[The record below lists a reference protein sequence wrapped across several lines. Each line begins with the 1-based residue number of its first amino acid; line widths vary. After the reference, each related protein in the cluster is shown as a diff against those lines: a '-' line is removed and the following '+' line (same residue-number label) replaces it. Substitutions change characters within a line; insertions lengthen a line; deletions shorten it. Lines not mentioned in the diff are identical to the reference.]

1 MNRDALT
8 AYVLA
13 KKNGG
18 GGGGQGKD
26 GKDGKDG
33 RDGID
38 GKSAYELAVEAGT
51 YKGVYL
57 SGVFCPDLLGASTS
71 DIEEMVEYGDGISI
85 NYYGC
90 HYVRPTGTEYNV
102 DDVRG
107 VSIGDT
113 SNDPEEGDVV
123 VIRPAFACIDGS
135 AYDYG
140 VCIVGTIGTVTTDRD
155 SRTGT
160 ITIDITKPYS
170 VIEDDMYYSDI
181 YVIGEAGIDGKMSE
195 DDWMTGNA
203 IPMTYH
209 MDCGLGLYSGRIFDA
224 ELAALEDAS
233 TGDIAGDIESGTEWE
248 SVMSITGF
256 RGLRAPGHS
265 GVAVIGIIKHR
276 YDAGQHYI
284 SVDTSAP
291 YIVVEDSDDSTAKI
305 ANDNGIHPQGYPEDW
320 RDRLTDKRV
329 IRSTET
335 DAVAY
340 PTYRNMCYIFG
351 TLDTLQISA
360 GEGDMEVYFQSG
372 ATPTVFT
379 TSVDV
384 EMMCGTFTPA
394 ANTAYK
400 ISIIGGRY
408 GFVSALV

>member
-1 MNRDALT
+1 MNRDALE

-13 KKNGG
+13 KKNG

-57 SGVFCPDLLGASTS
+57 SGVFCPDLLCASTS

-107 VSIGDT
+107 VSIGGT
-113 SNDPEEGDVV
+113 SNTPAEGDVV
-123 VIRPAFACIDGS
+123 VIRPAFAAVYGS
-135 AYDYG
+135 ADDYG
-140 VCIVGTIGTVTTDRD
+140 VCIVGTIGTVTTDSA

-160 ITIDITKPYS
+160 ITIDTTKPYS
-170 VIEDDMYYSDI
+170 VIEDDMYNSDI
-181 YVIGEAGIDGKMSE
+181 YEIGEAGIDGTMSE
-195 DDWMTGNA
+195 ADWMTGNA
-203 IPMTYH
+203 IPATYH
-209 MDCGLGLYSGRIFDA
+209 MDCGIGLYSGRIFDA
-224 ELAALEDAS
+224 EVAALEDADIS
-233 TGDIAGDIESGTEWE
+233 DIAGAIELGTEWE
-248 SVMSITGF
+248 ADMSIIGLY
-256 RGLRAPGHS
+256 GLRAPGHS

-276 YDAGQHYI
+276 YESGQHYI

-291 YIVVEDSDDSTAKI
+291 YIVTEDSEDSTAKI
-305 ANDNGIHPQGYPEDW
+305 ANDNGIHPKGYPEDW

-329 IRSTET
+329 VRSADT
-335 DAVAY
+335 DAYVM
-340 PTYRNMCYIFG
+340 PTYRNMCYIYG
-351 TLDTLQISA
+351 TLDTLQIDA
-360 GEGDMEVYFQSG
+360 GDGDMEVYFQSG
-372 ATPTVFT
+372 ATPTTFAT
-379 TSVDV
+379 VDSDMV
-384 EMMCGTFTPA
+384 CGTFTPA

>member
-1 MNRDALT
+1 MNNDALE

-13 KKNGG
+13 KKNG

-57 SGVFCPDLLGASTS
+57 SGVFCPELLNANTS
-71 DIEEMVEYGDGISI
+71 DIEEMIEYGDSISV

-90 HYVRPTGTEYNV
+90 HYVRPTGTAYNV
-102 DDVRG
+102 DG
-107 VSIGDT
+107 VNGVTIGDT
-113 SNDPEEGDVV
+113 SNTPEEGDVV
-123 VIRPAFACIDGS
+123 VIRPAFACINGGG
-135 AYDYG
+135 AYG
-140 VCIVGTIGTVTTDRD
+140 VCIVGTIGTVTTDSD

-160 ITIDITKPYS
+160 ITIDTTKPYG
-170 VIEDDMYYSDI
+170 VVEDDMYNSDI

-209 MDCGLGLYSGRIFDA
+209 MDCGLGLYSGRILEA
-224 ELAALEDAS
+224 EVAALEDAS
-233 TGDIAGDIESGTEWE
+233 TWDIAGDIESGTEWE
-248 SVMSITGF
+248 ADMSIMGLY
-256 RGLRAPGHS
+256 GLRAPGHS
-265 GVAVIGIIKHR
+265 GVAVIGIIKYR
-276 YDAGQHYI
+276 YDAGQRYI

-291 YIVVEDSDDSTAKI
+291 YIVIEDSEDSTANI
-305 ANDNGIHPQGYPEDW
+305 ANDNGIHPQGYPEEW

-329 IRSTET
+329 VRSTRT
-335 DAVAY
+335 DVDVY
-340 PTYRNMCYIFG
+340 PTDRNMCYICG
-351 TLDTLQISA
+351 TLDTLQVNG

-400 ISIIGGRY
+400 VSIIGGRY
-408 GFVSALV
+408 GFVSELI

>member
-1 MNRDALT
+1 MNRDALE

-57 SGVFCPDLLGASTS
+57 SGVFCPDLLGADTS
-71 DIEEMVEYGDGISI
+71 EIEDMIEQGDSISV

-90 HYVRPTGTEYNV
+90 HYVRPTGTAYNV
-102 DDVRG
+102 DGVNG

-113 SNDPEEGDVV
+113 SNTPEEGDVV
-123 VIRPAFACIDGS
+123 VIRPAFAVRDGS
-135 AYDYG
+135 ADSG
-140 VCIVGTIGTVTTDRD
+140 VCIVGTIGTVTTDSD

-160 ITIDITKPYS
+160 ITIDTTKPYG
-170 VIEDDMYYSDI
+170 VVEDYMYNSDI
-181 YVIGEAGIDGKMSE
+181 YVIGEAEIDGKMSE

-203 IPMTYH
+203 IPATYH
-209 MDCGLGLYSGRIFDA
+209 MDCGLSLYSGSIFDA
-224 ELAALEDAS
+224 EVAALEDADVA
-233 TGDIAGDIESGTEWE
+233 DIAGDIDSGTELE
-248 SVMSITGF
+248 ADMGIIGLY
-256 RGLRAPGHS
+256 GLRAPGHS
-265 GVAVIGIIKHR
+265 GVAVIGIIKDR
-276 YDAGQHYI
+276 YESGQHYI
-284 SVDTSAP
+284 SVDTTAP
-291 YIVVEDSDDSTAKI
+291 YIVVEDSEDSTAKI
-305 ANDNGIHPQGYPEDW
+305 ANDNGIHPKGCPADW

-329 IRSTET
+329 VRSTET
-335 DAVAY
+335 EAY
-340 PTYRNMCYIFG
+340 VSPTYRNMCYIYG

-360 GEGDMEVYFQSG
+360 GNGDMEVYFQSG
-372 ATPTVFT
+372 ETPTNFVT
-379 TSVDV
+379 VDIDMV
-384 EMMCGTFTPA
+384 CGTFTPA

>member
-1 MNRDALT
+1 MNRDALE

-13 KKNGG
+13 KKNG

-57 SGVFCPDLLGASTS
+57 SGVFCPDLLNADTS
-71 DIEEMVEYGDGISI
+71 EIEEAIENGDGISV

-90 HYVRPTGTEYNV
+90 HYVRPTGTAYNV

-123 VIRPAFACIDGS
+123 VIRPAFACIGGS
-135 AYDYG
+135 ADNG
-140 VCIVGTIGTVTTDRD
+140 VCIVGTIGTVTTDSD

-160 ITIDITKPYS
+160 ITIDTTKPYS
-170 VIEDDMYYSDI
+170 VTDDEMYNSDI
-181 YVIGEAGIDGKMSE
+181 YAIGEAGIDGTMSE

-203 IPMTYH
+203 IPATYH
-209 MDCGLGLYSGRIFDA
+209 MDCGLSLYSGRIFD
-224 ELAALEDAS
+224 EEVAALEDAYVA
-233 TGDIAGDIESGTEWE
+233 DIASDIESGTEWE
-248 SVMSITGF
+248 ADMSIIGLY
-256 RGLRAPGHS
+256 GLRAPGHS

-284 SVDTSAP
+284 SVDTTSP
-291 YIVVEDSDDSTAKI
+291 YIVTEDSEDSTAKI
-305 ANDNGIHPQGYPEDW
+305 ANDNGIHPKGYPEDW

-329 IRSTET
+329 VRSADT
-335 DAVAY
+335 DAYVM

-360 GEGDMEVYFQSG
+360 GDGDMEVYFQSG
-372 ATPTVFT
+372 ATPTNFVT
-379 TSVDV
+379 VDV
-384 EMMCGTFTPA
+384 EMVCGTFTPA

-400 ISIIGGRY
+400 VSIIGGRY